1 MNSVDAPLYLWGL
14 LALPLI
20 YFFWRYEDFRRDA
33 RLARFVSPAQWRHL
47 ANSVWTRARTWRRRL
62 VFVALLLSLV
72 ALAGPRYGTELLE
85 VERVGADL
93 VIALDISGSML
104 AEDFKPTR
112 LEEAKRAVQSLLA
125 GLTGDRVALVAF
137 SGAAAIMCPLTS
149 DYSALALFLELA
161 KPGYIPQG
169 GTNIGDALQLSAR
182 LFKASGDRDKAVIL
196 ITDGEDHVGNLDGRI
211 AELADRGAR
220 VYAVGIGSPEGTLI
234 PQYDDNGVIN
244 GYKRDPQG
252 ELVQTR
258 LDASV
263 LQKIAENTGGR
274 FFQVD
279 PSGRSVD
286 DILVEIGALQKGTYA
301 EHSLFRYKNRFAW
314 PLGLAFIALLV
325 SSALWERR
333 GESNV
338 Q

>member
-1 MNSVDAPLYLWGL
+1 MNSLDAPHYLWAL
-14 LALPLI
+14 LALPLV
-20 YFFWRYEDFRRDA
+20 YFFWRYEDFRRDS
-33 RLARFVSPAQWRHL
+33 RLARFVAPSQWRHL
-47 ANSVWTRARTWRRRL
+47 RNSLSPRARTWRRRFL
-62 VFVALLLSLV
+62 FFALLFSVV

-112 LEEAKRAVQSLLA
+112 LDEAKRAVQSLLA

-149 DYSALALFLELA
+149 DYSALGLFLDLA

-182 LFKASGDRDKAVIL
+182 LVKASGDRDKAVIL
-196 ITDGEDHVGNLDGRI
+196 ITDGEDHVGNLEARLGD
-211 AELADRGAR
+211 LADLGAK
-220 VYAVGIGSPEGTLI
+220 VYAVGIGSSEGTLI
-234 PQYDDNGVIN
+234 PVYDGNGIIK
-244 GYKRDPQG
+244 GYKKDRSG

-258 LDASV
+258 LDAT
-263 LQKIAENTGGR
+263 LLEKIAAQTGGR

-279 PSGRSVD
+279 PSGRSID
-286 DILVEIGALQKGTYA
+286 DILVEIGALQKGAYA

-314 PLGLAFIALLV
+314 PLAGAFIALLI

-333 GESNV
+333 GDWKK
-338 Q
+338 